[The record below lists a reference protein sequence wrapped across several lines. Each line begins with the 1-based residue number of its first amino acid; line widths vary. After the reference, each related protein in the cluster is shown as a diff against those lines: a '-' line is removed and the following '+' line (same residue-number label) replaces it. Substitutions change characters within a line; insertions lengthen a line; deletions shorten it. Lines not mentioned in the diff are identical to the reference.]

1 MGTHPIFESDFDC
14 PTENSSMRYLSQIAK
29 ISLVNAATKSKVE
42 FAQFHE
48 EKPTV
53 YFFIR
58 RFGCILCRWGAKD
71 IKRIIPIVGD
81 RAHVIAIAPE
91 WLGVDEFKNG
101 NFWDSNLFIEETKEI
116 YKLIGFKK
124 YNPISVL
131 GVIADSKVAA
141 MNKQAKA
148 EGISGNFSG
157 DKLTTGGVVI
167 VKNGKI
173 ILEFKQQSA
182 GDHCPAGDILKALE
196 IDPKLLEN
204 QNPIPNCDSE
214 ACSL

>member
-14 PTENSSMRYLSQIAK
+14 LTENSSMSYLSQIAK

-71 IKRIIPIVGD
+71 IRRIIPIVGD

-91 WLGVDEFKNG
+91 WLGLEEFQKG
-101 NFWDSNLFIEETKEI
+101 NYWNDNLFVEETKQI
-116 YKLIGFKK
+116 YKEIGFKR
-124 YNPISVL
+124 YTALSVL
-131 GVIADSKVAA
+131 GVITDKKVSA

-148 EGISGNFSG
+148 EGLTGNFSG
-157 DKLTTGGVVI
+157 DKLTTGGVLV
-167 VKNGKI
+167 VDKGEVL
-173 ILEFKQQSA
+173 LEFKQESA
-182 GDHCPAGDILKALE
+182 GDHCPAEDILKSLG
-196 IDPKLLEN
+196 IDPTLLDKSEN
-204 QNPIPNCDSE
+204 SPNCNSE
-214 ACSL
+214 ACSI